1 MPRRH
6 LSLYKGAPGR
16 SHAKRKMEKIIVHE
30 TATKKSKAKKKVG
43 FLVEAGTWN
52 ESKFTDF
59 LSEAGRKQRR
69 KESRRWNEKVKSRRF

>member
-1 MPRRH
+1 MQ
-6 LSLYKGAPGR
+6 K
-16 SHAKRKMEKIIVHE
+16 EKWKKLLHE